1 MFSWSRNDVVALCV
15 AAVGLLLAA
24 FFVSSAYYQ
33 LIVSLVAIWA
43 LFAVGWNVFSGLS
56 GMVSFGHAIFFG
68 LGAYTTALMAT
79 KLDVT
84 PLVGIPVGCLVAIA
98 AALVIGRITF
108 GLRGHYFALA
118 MLTFPI
124 SAMYCAEWLGLQEV
138 ALPLRRENAGFHL
151 QFGDPRVLTLVNISM
166 LLLAVALALCLQK
179 SRFGLALQALRQ
191 NEAAAEA
198 SGLSAFRLRMVA
210 IAISAGLAGL
220 AGGLYCLV
228 MLVVTPHSVLGMHVS
243 AQALIISMFG
253 GVGTVWGPL
262 LGAAVLVPLT
272 EILYAEFGAALPG
285 VQGVMLGAAIIAV
298 MLFMPAGLVRSFK
311 SRGTDR
317 IVSKIPSAQ
326 QAGASGSLWQGGSH
340 QVSQQVLF
348 ECSDIAVRFG
358 GNYALRGVSFDAKK
372 GEIIGVVGP
381 NGAGKTTLFNVLSG
395 FVKPSGGRAV
405 FDGRQLIGQKPDAI
419 ARLGI
424 GRTFQVARPFPEMTV
439 FENVLVGCLASKL
452 GLEQAFQITTR
463 MAGELQ
469 LGSKLGAETEQL
481 SNFELRLVELAR
493 ALAASPRL
501 ILLDE
506 PFAGVASSE
515 IIVMSD
521 LLTELGK
528 AGFTV
533 IIIDHTVPALRK
545 FVDRIIVLDHGEI
558 IANGLPDDVLADP
571 EVKAAYLGTDT
582 LAHADM

>member
-1 MFSWSRNDVVALCV
+1 MFRWSRNDVVALGL
-15 AAVGLLLAA
+15 AAVALFAAA
-24 FFVSSAYYQ
+24 FFVDRAYYQ

-43 LFAVGWNVFSGLS
+43 LFAIAWNVFSGLS

-68 LGAYTTALMAT
+68 IGAYTTALTST
-79 KLDVT
+79 KFDMS
-84 PLVGIPVGCLVAIA
+84 PLLGIPVGCLVATA
-98 AALVIGRITF
+98 ASLLIGRITF
-108 GLRGHYFALA
+108 GLRGHYFSLA

-124 SAMYCAEWLGLQEV
+124 SAMYLAEWLGLQEV
-138 ALPLRRENAGFHL
+138 ALPLRRENATYYL
-151 QFGDPRVLTLVNISM
+151 QFSDPRVLTIVNISV
-166 LLLAVALALCLQK
+166 LLIAVVLALCLQK

-198 SGLSAFRLRMVA
+198 SGLSALRLRMVA
-210 IAISAGLAGL
+210 IAVSAGLAGL

-228 MLVVTPHSVLGMHVS
+228 ILVVTPQSVLGMHVS

-262 LGAAVLVPLT
+262 LGAVVLVPLT
-272 EILYAEFGAALPG
+272 EMLYAQFGAGLPG

-298 MLFMPAGLVRSFK
+298 MLFMPAGLIRIFK
-311 SRGTDR
+311 TRGTDR
-317 IVSKIPSAQ
+317 IVSSIPVVH
-326 QAGASGSLWQGGSH
+326 GERGKSLPEGGSH
-340 QVSQQVLF
+340 QVAKQILF
-348 ECSDIAVRFG
+348 QCSDVAVRFG
-358 GNYALRGVSFDAKK
+358 GNYALRGVSFSARK
-372 GEIIGVVGP
+372 GEIVGVVGP

-395 FVKPSGGRAV
+395 FVKPSRGSAV
-405 FDGRQLIGQKPDAI
+405 FDGHQMIGQKPDAI

-439 FENVLVGCLASKL
+439 FENVLVGSLASRL
-452 GLEQAFQITTR
+452 GTGQAFSVTAR
-463 MAGELQ
+463 VAGELQ
-469 LGSKLGAETEQL
+469 LGSKLAAETEKL

-493 ALAASPRL
+493 ALAAGPQL

-515 IIVMSD
+515 ISVMAE

-528 AGFTV
+528 VGFTV

-558 IANGLPDDVLADP
+558 IADGLPGEVLANP
-571 EVKAAYLGTDT
+571 EVKSAYLGTDT
-582 LAHADM
+582 LAHANL